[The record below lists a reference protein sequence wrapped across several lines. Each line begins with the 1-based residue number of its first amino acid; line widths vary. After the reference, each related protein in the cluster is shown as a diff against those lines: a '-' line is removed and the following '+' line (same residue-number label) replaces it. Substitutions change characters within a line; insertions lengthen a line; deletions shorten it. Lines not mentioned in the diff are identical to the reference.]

1 MSLKLLDYGAPKPFW
16 EIVGKPRN
24 LAWPVN
30 AYRVTLPK
38 VSEDGDGLN
47 SFERVILKMI
57 DAGGARGPEALATET
72 CIPIDLVQCVLLR
85 LHDKAF
91 IDEHNEIIKP
101 TRDNWENEEGN
112 EPDFVTALFFR
123 ELATGKI
130 LPFHHRLDDNNPL
143 RKKETTRFFKI
154 RDDVRNGNSPPTPRD
169 VISALRAIKKRSM
182 AFDSEVRL
190 PVAQQITIIQEPELY
205 YLDCPIVIQKGD
217 GEFRIADPF
226 GNGFSLVLENAFSH
240 LIEQD
245 SRLSEWLMNWK
256 QSLSNPR
263 QDQQDATY
271 KEPYDNDANQGRY
284 PNLVSN
290 LRLKRNTQY
299 RSIEQ
304 IHAALEWALFYAC
317 TQRSYDAAVKQLRFT
332 NQSEHPNLLKG
343 AAQKAGLNPPQSG
356 FRAVWGGKLDDF
368 LSGKADMGT
377 LLSIVLLMA
386 ESDASHPLHRIAAQH
401 QDFII
406 QVFDIKNIRDEKG
419 HGKGKGQE
427 SGYELPEE
435 AFMREI
441 VTVLLPAIRFSDT
454 LVEQVD
460 SNVVTDLLL
469 DARTSIQAEFGFK
482 LFNRLG
488 TELQERLIHTERFW
502 LSCKDG
508 DNAQPFAFDLCA
520 ALQKEFRQ
528 KLTGVLPPDIKD
540 SDFFATAQKNASL
553 SKLGQLPKSLRTVNP
568 LRIRETLQGD
578 DKSLGACVIVFLLV
592 SNLDTLC
599 SVAAT
604 QPTFISDI
612 ASVLNLREH
621 GNTPLPLPKDD
632 ICKLRKSTYLTIK
645 TLLET

>member
-1 MSLKLLDYGAPKPFW
+1 MQLKLLDYGKPKPFG
-16 EIVGKPRN
+16 ETVGKPRN

-38 VSEDGDGLN
+38 VSEDGAGLN
-47 SFERVILKMI
+47 PFERVILKMI
-57 DAGGARGPEALATET
+57 DAGGARGPEVLATET

-85 LHDKAF
+85 LQDKAF
-91 IDEHNEIIKP
+91 IDEHNEIIKQM
-101 TRDNWENEEGN
+101 RDNWENEEEN
-112 EPDFVTALFFR
+112 EPDFVTAIFFR

-143 RKKETTRFFKI
+143 RKKETTRFLKI
-154 RDDVRNGNSPPTPRD
+154 HDDDRNKNSPPTSRD

-205 YLDCPIVIQKGD
+205 YLDCPIVIQKSD

-226 GNGFSLVLENAFSH
+226 GNGFSLVFENAFSH

-245 SRLSEWLMNWK
+245 SRLSDWLMNWK

-271 KEPYDNDANQGRY
+271 KEPYDNDANQCRY

-317 TQRSYDAAVKQLRFT
+317 TQRPYDTAVKQLRFT
-332 NQSEHPNLLKG
+332 NQSEHPDLLKE
-343 AAQKAGLNPPQSG
+343 AAEKAGLNPPQSG

-368 LSGKADMGT
+368 LSGNSDMGT
-377 LLSIVLLMA
+377 VLSIVLLTA

-406 QVFDIKNIRDEKG
+406 RVFDIKNIRDEKG

-427 SGYELPEE
+427 IGYELSEE

-454 LVEQVD
+454 PVAQLD
-460 SNVVTDLLL
+460 KDVVTDLLL
-469 DARTSIQAEFGFK
+469 AARTSIQAEFGFK

-488 TELQERLIHTERFW
+488 TDLQDSLIHTERFW

-508 DNAQPFAFDLCA
+508 DNAQSFAFDLYA
-520 ALQKEFRQ
+520 ALQKKFRQ
-528 KLTGVLPPDIKD
+528 KLSGVLPPDVEGSELWVI
-540 SDFFATAQKNASL
+540 AQRNASR
-553 SKLGQLPKSLRTVNP
+553 SGLGQLPESLCTVNP
-568 LRIRETLQGD
+568 LAIRNTLQGD
-578 DKSLGACVIVFLLV
+578 DKSLGACVIAFLLV
-592 SNLDTLC
+592 SDSDTLY

-612 ASVLNLREH
+612 EGILSQRKH
-621 GNTPLPLPKDD
+621 GNTPLPLHKDD
-632 ICKLRKSTYLTIK
+632 ISKIRKSAYSTIK
-645 TLLET
+645 TLLEV